1 MSVHATSVLEHAEM
15 IGMARDLAR
24 RELAPRAAA
33 LDAGEESALTE
44 CWGALVDVGLD
55 RALLGEELGGAGIG
69 LDDLLAVL
77 EELAWGDGGVALS
90 VLLCNAALSTLPPEM
105 VANVPVGAR
114 WALVPAASAVETE
127 QHDGRPA
134 GTSVLGLGAWG
145 ADGILIA
152 FRDGRLLSHAA
163 GAAAPG
169 LQIEREQAQLGLR
182 GAPAATVR
190 MDLDLVDLGG
200 GGPASGEDGAAVG
213 GGPASGEDDAG
224 GAGAGSFALLR
235 LGIAAIASGI
245 ARRAHQLAQEYALE
259 RRQGGVAIIEH
270 DAVRD
275 MLGAMVVRLRSHA
288 CTGRA
293 APAGIRAPSSAMH
306 AGAGAEGT
314 LDPVE
319 AIVAKVTETDAAVAT
334 STDAVQVFGGTGYM
348 RETGVEKL
356 MRDAKCCQ
364 LFPEPNWVA
373 ADELMRMEIAAPPW
387 RGI

>member
-1 MSVHATSVLEHAEM
+1 MSVYAASVVEHAEM

-33 LDAGEESALTE
+33 LDAGEDSALAE
-44 CWGALVDVGLD
+44 CWGALVEVGLD

-105 VANVPVGAR
+105 VAAAPAGAR
-114 WALVPAASAVETE
+114 WALVPVASGVEAE
-127 QHDGRPA
+127 QHDGGPA

-163 GAAAPG
+163 GAVAPG
-169 LQIEREQAQLGLR
+169 LHVEREQAQLGLR
-182 GAPAATVR
+182 GAPAATIG
-190 MDLDLVDLGG
+190 LELGG
-200 GGPASGEDGAAVG
+200 DGS
-213 GGPASGEDDAG
+213 ASGEDDARVAG
-224 GAGAGSFALLR
+224 GDSFALLR

-275 MLGAMVVRLRSHA
+275 MLGAMAVRLRS
-288 CTGRA
+288 RA
-293 APAGIRAPSSAMH
+293 YSGRAPSSAMH
-306 AGAGAEGT
+306 AGAGGEDT
-314 LDPVE
+314 LDPVD

-373 ADELMRMEIAAPPW
+373 ADELMRMAVAAPPW
-387 RGI
+387 RGL